1 MGQHFEIY
9 PLEADSFEA
18 DVRVLIQNTLRAALE
33 QISGAAQTELTAI
46 ETALKKTT
54 DDEAQEH
61 LVDEHVDVLAQELS
75 QERFLRNM
83 ALVALASRLTH
94 ALRKMARTAEHF
106 RPRKRR
112 YGSSSDSEFERLWK
126 EYTDRFSID
135 FDVNASRIAF
145 VEPMRKVRNRIVH
158 DGAEATSWNSS
169 TIESLQ
175 RGEEPILD
183 TAFSEAY
190 SEFVIGEGWDAEVV
204 VSQEQLDS
212 MCEASVALVRWLST
226 ELDTQDRSAAEAL

>member
-18 DVRVLIQNTLRAALE
+18 DVRVLIQNTLRGALD
-33 QISGAAQTELTAI
+33 QLSGAARAELTAI

-54 DDEAQEH
+54 DDEAQDH
-61 LVDEHVDVLAQELS
+61 LVDEHVDVLAQGLS
-75 QERFLRNM
+75 QQRFLRNM

-94 ALRKMARTAEHF
+94 ALRRMARTAEHF
-106 RPRKRR
+106 RPRKKS
-112 YGSSSDSEFERLWK
+112 YGRDSEFEQLWR

-135 FDVNASRIAF
+135 FSANAPRIAF

-158 DGAEATSWNSS
+158 DGAEANGWNSS

-175 RGEEPILD
+175 RGEGPILD
-183 TAFSEAY
+183 TSFSEAY
-190 SEFVIGEGWDAEVV
+190 PEFVAGEGWDAEVV
-204 VSQEQLDS
+204 VSQEQIDS
-212 MCEASVALVRWLST
+212 MCDAAVAVVRWLAT
-226 ELDTQDRSAAEAL
+226 ELDTQDRSAAGAI

>member
-1 MGQHFEIY
+1 MQQHFEIY

-18 DVRVLIQNTLRAALE
+18 DVHVLIRNTLRAAVTQL
-33 QISGAAQTELTAI
+33 SGAADAELASI

-54 DDEAQEH
+54 DDDVQQH
-61 LVDEHVDVLAQELS
+61 LVDEHVDVLAHGLS

-83 ALVALASRLTH
+83 ALVALSSRLTH
-94 ALRKMARTAEHF
+94 TLRRMARTAEHF
-106 RPRKRR
+106 RPRKKR

-135 FDVNASRIAF
+135 FNANASRIAF
-145 VEPMRKVRNRIVH
+145 VEPMRKVRNQIVH
-158 DGAEATSWNSS
+158 NGGEANTWNTS

-175 RGEEPILD
+175 RGHEPILD
-183 TAFSEAY
+183 RSFSEACP
-190 SEFVIGEGWDAEVV
+190 EFVTGEGWDAEVV

-212 MCEASVALVRWLST
+212 MCDAAVALVRWLAT
-226 ELDTQDRSAAEAL
+226 ELDAQDRAAAGTV